1 MGKPLVAGVAAKNG
15 SPGSIGM
22 TAVADQRVS
31 VWQGKINANVKVA
44 GSGSPIVFLHGAG
57 GLVWDE
63 FLQRLAQQHTVY
75 APEMP
80 GTSAGDPEAIAHLD
94 NLWDL
99 VLYHNDL
106 LDALGL
112 KSVPVIGHSFG
123 GMLAAEI
130 AANNPERVSSLVL
143 VCPIGL
149 WRDEMPI
156 RNWML
161 VTPASDMP
169 KLLFYEPE
177 GPLARMVFGPSD
189 VEAQIR
195 MVWSMACTGKF
206 VWPIPDKGLHKRIHR
221 IQAPT
226 LLVWGKQDRL
236 VPPGYAQEFAGRI
249 SRSKVEMIDQA
260 GHLVALE
267 HPARLA
273 ELVEGFVTE

>member
-1 MGKPLVAGVAAKNG
+1 
-15 SPGSIGM
+15 M